1 MAITEQQ
8 IDEVADT
15 VRDLQTELSKINTLI
30 VALQA
35 QPFDKVDWTSA
46 QKTQILNEYNTI
58 KTELVSIFQQ
68 LP

>member
-46 QKTQILNEYNTI
+46 QKTKILNEYNTI